1 MIRQFF
7 TSLFGEVGSGRLNRM
22 QYLGYLFLLTVLMF
36 LAIFAT
42 ILLVGAA
49 EQMAG
54 GNLQDVQAMIAEKLG
69 MPAVIGI
76 LVLASVFTF
85 ASLNI
90 TAKRLRE
97 MGLPGWPTVLGIV
110 VVGVGIDILFPGE
123 VVTRRGVQQ
132 LQPSM
137 VSSTYQA
144 IIFLALA
151 LVPGNAFGKRS

>member
-1 MIRQFF
+1 MIKRFF
-7 TSLFGEVGSGRLNRM
+7 TTLFGEVGSGRLNRM

-36 LAIFAT
+36 LAIFGA

-54 GNLQDVQAMIAEKLG
+54 GNLQDIQAAVAEKLG
-69 MPAVIGI
+69 IPAMIGF

-90 TAKRLRE
+90 TAKRLRD
-97 MGLPGWPTVLGIV
+97 MGLPAWPTVLGIV
-110 VVGVGIDILFPGE
+110 IVGVVIGILFPGE
-123 VVTRRGVQQ
+123 MVTRNGVQQ

-144 IIFLALA
+144 IIFLVLS
-151 LVPGNAFGKRS
+151 LVPGNTFGKRN